1 MHVLNG
7 HFEGRKLV
15 LDDPIP
21 DDVPSNARVKITV
34 DVAGEESA
42 FDKIAA
48 MASDTGLPSDY
59 SVTFR
64 QRLRGERGK

>member
-21 DDVPSNARVKITV
+21 DDLPSNARVRITV
-34 DVAGEESA
+34 EPPSDESA

-48 MASDTGLPSDY
+48 MAVDTDLPADY
-59 SVTFR
+59 SVQHEHYVKGAPKR
-64 QRLRGERGK
+64 